1 MVVTSFAEDYTMTVK
16 NALGRT
22 ETLIVCGAGKC
33 LPNDLRSRERRQLN

>member
-22 ETLIVCGAGKC
+22 ETNAGSWAVDAVDFP
-33 LPNDLRSRERRQLN
+33 LVGFQAVSR